1 MKEFIELTAK
11 TYSFSKDN
19 NEEDKKQKVQ
29 KSKTKRKLSLE
40 DYQNSLGA
48 TQLENEIN
56 NLKNEIHVYSLK
68 KDRKE
73 SIKNNKLIKMQQ
85 RFKNE
90 RHDIFTEKI

>member
-40 DYQNSLGA
+40 DYQNSLVA

-73 SIKNNKLIKMQQ
+73 PIKNNKLIKMQQ

>member
-29 KSKTKRKLSLE
+29 KSKTKRKLNLE
-40 DYQNSLGA
+40 DYQNCLGA

-56 NLKNEIHVYSLK
+56 HLKNEIHVYSLK

-73 SIKNNKLIKMQQ
+73 SIKNNKLIINFT
-85 RFKNE
+85 FKL
-90 RHDIFTEKI
+90 